1 MARAAAPTSPAV
13 VIIVRFNCYENKT
26 KNENRKQLIRLCV
39 SRNSTELI
47 STAGIENTKN
57 ENRKQLIRLCVK
69 RKRKQNSKFHRT
81 NFDRWDPAP
90 TTTTPA
96 PCVPMTPAMGSLRE
110 RSRSPRQKAEAASKP
125 CNVYPPA
132 PFTPVRRLQ
141 AARAPQAYLRF
152 LPLI

>member
-26 KNENRKQLIRLCV
+26 KHENRKQLIRLCV
-39 SRNSTELI
+39 S
-47 STAGIENTKN
+47 
-57 ENRKQLIRLCVK
+57 

-132 PFTPVRRLQ
+132 PFTPARSLQ
-141 AARAPQAYLRF
+141 AARAEAAATAAAEGELQAQALTNWCHGYL
-152 LPLI
+152 LGA